1 MDSSTPQ
8 FHTITVTLPEN
19 TPQAVLDYLDQLK
32 QTGDRT
38 FSNKISQLLIE
49 SLNRAYL
56 KEKPHILIPLPEHLT
71 EEQLD
76 WFNHP
81 YTKQLLM
88 NWISQWAG
96 GAIPQPFSNH
106 WTPSPMPSPMP
117 SSIEPTS
124 IEPTPPEP
132 SQTEIH
138 EVQERTEPDHATSP
152 PGQDSFRISTSYHN
166 KLVGFFLD
174 ED

>member
-1 MDSSTPQ
+1 MDSSLPQ
-8 FHTITVTLPEN
+8 FHTITITLPEN
-19 TPQAVLDYLDQLK
+19 TPQAVLDYLEQLK

-49 SLNRAYL
+49 SLNRASL

-81 YTKQLLM
+81 FTKHLLT
-88 NWISQWAG
+88 NWISQLAG
-96 GAIPQPFSNH
+96 GTMPLPFSNH
-106 WTPSPMPSPMP
+106 WATSPMP
-117 SSIEPTS
+117 SSIEPS
-124 IEPTPPEP
+124 SPEP
-132 SQTEIH
+132 SQPEIH
-138 EVQERTEPDHATSP
+138 SQITGNKVDVPGRTEPDHAASP